1 MAKKNF
7 RITESDFLLANRKAS
22 REEELERHGKQIFF
36 RTTIQKSKK
45 IYDRNRLKKADI
57 KFSDDLPFWVTWV
70 HTYVQLHLTCP

>member
-45 IYDRNRLKKADI
+45 VYDRNRLKKADI
-57 KFSDDLPFWVTWV
+57 KSMICLFYVTWIHMYV
-70 HTYVQLHLTCP
+70 HMRLRY